1 MQTQSILIVE
11 DDPDVRAMLTR
22 TLGCSGYAVDSAV
35 DGAEALDKFR
45 DNRFNLVITD
55 VRLPQM
61 NGLQVLGE
69 IKQAEPRVPVS
80 VITGYGSVQ
89 NAVEAMQGGA
99 SDYLLK
105 PFSNETLQAAIGR
118 AGLVPQE
125 GSPARPVHGTLAAE
139 RRIVTRDPQFLS
151 LLKVAENIAA
161 SSATVL
167 VQGESGTGKELLAR
181 FIHER
186 GGRRDE
192 PYVAVNCA
200 ALPDK
205 LAESEL
211 FGHEKEAFTGAVS
224 RKTGKF
230 EAAGRG
236 TIVLDEISEMSP
248 PLQAKLLRVLQER
261 QIDRIGSERPVS
273 MEARVIAVSNIDL
286 KDAVAAGKFR
296 EDLFYRVNVVPLTIP
311 PLRERR
317 EDIQLLVRHF
327 CEKFGQMNG
336 RQAVVS
342 AAAMDRLLRHSWPGN
357 IRELENTIERAVLM
371 GTGTEIAPQD
381 LILGCEQVTAGS
393 AQSAHVCA
401 GVTVR
406 DMERKLIMTTLQ
418 AVNESRSQAA
428 EMLGISIRT
437 LRNKLKDRTE
447 SRALDLRS
455 SNHNVIVSNIANA
468 DTPNYKAFHVEV
480 EKEMEKFAAGPD
492 RLQMRRTQPA
502 HMPVAAVSE
511 VRGTARVSDT
521 PQFSLRGDGN
531 TVDIDRSMA

>member
-22 TLGCSGYAVDSAV
+22 TLGCGGYVVDSAA
-35 DGAEALDKFR
+35 DGSEALDKFR

-61 NGLQVLGE
+61 NGLQLLGE
-69 IKQAEPRVPVS
+69 IKQAEPHVPVI

-105 PFSNETLQAAIGR
+105 PFSNEALQAAISR
-118 AGLVPQE
+118 AGIVSQE
-125 GSPARPVHGTLAAE
+125 RSSVRPDRGTLATE

-151 LLKVAENIAA
+151 LLKVAGNIAA

-200 ALPDK
+200 ALPDT

-211 FGHEKEAFTGAVS
+211 FGHEKGAFTGAVT
-224 RKTGKF
+224 RKIGKF

-261 QIDRIGSERPVS
+261 QVDRIGSNRPVS
-273 MEARVIAVSNIDL
+273 LEARVIAVSNIDL

-296 EDLFYRVNVVPLTIP
+296 KDLFYRVNVVPLKIP

-317 EDIQLLVRHF
+317 EDIQLLARHF
-327 CEKFGQMNG
+327 CETYGRMNG
-336 RQAVVS
+336 REAVVS
-342 AAAMDRLLRHSWPGN
+342 ETAMDLLLRHSWPGN

-371 GTGTEIAPQD
+371 GEGTEIAPQD
-381 LILGCEQVTAGS
+381 LIIDGDDATAGYAGS
-393 AQSAHVCA
+393 AHIRA

-406 DMERKLIMTTLQ
+406 DMERKLITTTLQ

-437 LRNKLKDRTE
+437 LRNKLKEYRE
-447 SRALDLRS
+447 
-455 SNHNVIVSNIANA
+455 ANA
-468 DTPNYKAFHVEV
+468 EGCRR
-480 EKEMEKFAAGPD
+480 AG
-492 RLQMRRTQPA
+492 
-502 HMPVAAVSE
+502 
-511 VRGTARVSDT
+511 
-521 PQFSLRGDGN
+521 
-531 TVDIDRSMA
+531 

>member
-22 TLGCSGYAVDSAV
+22 TLGCGGYVVDSAA
-35 DGAEALDKFR
+35 DGSEALDKFR

-61 NGLQVLGE
+61 NGLQLLGE
-69 IKQAEPRVPVS
+69 IKQAEPHVPVI

-105 PFSNETLQAAIGR
+105 PFSNEALQAAISR
-118 AGLVPQE
+118 AGIVSQE
-125 GSPARPVHGTLAAE
+125 RSSVRPDRGTLAAE

-200 ALPDK
+200 ALPDT

-211 FGHEKEAFTGAVS
+211 FGHEKGAFTGAVT
-224 RKTGKF
+224 RKIGKF

-261 QIDRIGSERPVS
+261 QVDRIGSNRPVS

-296 EDLFYRVNVVPLTIP
+296 KDLFYRVNVVPLKIP

-317 EDIQLLVRHF
+317 EDIQLLARHF
-327 CEKFGQMNG
+327 CETYGQMNG
-336 RQAVVS
+336 REAVVS
-342 AAAMDRLLRHSWPGN
+342 ETAMDLLLRHSWPGN

-371 GTGTEIAPQD
+371 GEGTEIAPQD
-381 LILGCEQVTAGS
+381 LILDGDDATAGCAGS
-393 AQSAHVCA
+393 AHIRA

-437 LRNKLKDRTE
+437 LRNKLKEYRE
-447 SRALDLRS
+447 
-455 SNHNVIVSNIANA
+455 ANA
-468 DTPNYKAFHVEV
+468 EGCRR
-480 EKEMEKFAAGPD
+480 AG
-492 RLQMRRTQPA
+492 
-502 HMPVAAVSE
+502 
-511 VRGTARVSDT
+511 
-521 PQFSLRGDGN
+521 
-531 TVDIDRSMA
+531 

>member
-1 MQTQSILIVE
+1 MQTHSILIVE

-22 TLGCSGYAVDSAV
+22 MLGCGGYVVDSAA
-35 DGAEALDKFR
+35 DGSEALDKFR

-61 NGLQVLGE
+61 NGLQLLGE
-69 IKQAEPRVPVS
+69 IKQAEPHVPVI

-105 PFSNETLQAAIGR
+105 PFSNEALQAAISR
-118 AGLVPQE
+118 AGIVSQE
-125 GSPARPVHGTLAAE
+125 RSTVRPDRGTFAAE
-139 RRIVTRDPQFLS
+139 RRIVTRDPQFLG

-200 ALPDK
+200 ALPDT

-211 FGHEKEAFTGAVS
+211 FGHEKGAFTGAVT
-224 RKTGKF
+224 RKIGKF

-261 QIDRIGSERPVS
+261 QVDRIGSNRPVS

-296 EDLFYRVNVVPLTIP
+296 KDLFYRVNVVPLKIP

-317 EDIQLLVRHF
+317 EDIQLLARHF
-327 CEKFGQMNG
+327 CETYGRMNG
-336 RQAVVS
+336 REAVVS
-342 AAAMDRLLRHSWPGN
+342 ETAMDLLLRHSWPGN

-371 GTGTEIAPQD
+371 GEGTEIAPQD
-381 LILGCEQVTAGS
+381 LILDGDDATAGCAGS
-393 AQSAHVCA
+393 AHIRA

-406 DMERKLIMTTLQ
+406 DMERKLITTTLQ
-418 AVNESRSQAA
+418 AVNESRAQAA

-437 LRNKLKDRTE
+437 LRNKLKEYRE
-447 SRALDLRS
+447 
-455 SNHNVIVSNIANA
+455 ANA
-468 DTPNYKAFHVEV
+468 EGCRR
-480 EKEMEKFAAGPD
+480 AG
-492 RLQMRRTQPA
+492 
-502 HMPVAAVSE
+502 
-511 VRGTARVSDT
+511 
-521 PQFSLRGDGN
+521 
-531 TVDIDRSMA
+531 

>member
-55 VRLPQM
+55 VRLPRM

-69 IKQAEPRVPVS
+69 IKQAEPQVPVI

-125 GSPARPVHGTLAAE
+125 GSPVRPDRGALAAE

-181 FIHER
+181 FIHEQ
-186 GGRRDE
+186 GGRGDE

-200 ALPDK
+200 ALPDT

-211 FGHEKEAFTGAVS
+211 FGHEKGAFTGAVT

-261 QIDRIGSERPVS
+261 QIDRIGSNRPVA

-286 KDAVAAGKFR
+286 KDAVAEGKFR

-317 EDIQLLVRHF
+317 DDIQLLVRHF

-336 RQAVVS
+336 RQAEVS

-437 LRNKLKDRTE
+437 LRNKLKEYREANDEGCR
-447 SRALDLRS
+447 RA
-455 SNHNVIVSNIANA
+455 
-468 DTPNYKAFHVEV
+468 
-480 EKEMEKFAAGPD
+480 G
-492 RLQMRRTQPA
+492 
-502 HMPVAAVSE
+502 
-511 VRGTARVSDT
+511 
-521 PQFSLRGDGN
+521 
-531 TVDIDRSMA
+531 

>member
-22 TLGCSGYAVDSAV
+22 TLGCGGYVVDSAA
-35 DGAEALDKFR
+35 DGSEALDKFR

-61 NGLQVLGE
+61 NGLQLLGE
-69 IKQAEPRVPVS
+69 IKQAEPHVPVI

-105 PFSNETLQAAIGR
+105 PFSNEALQAAISR
-118 AGLVPQE
+118 AGIVSQE
-125 GSPARPVHGTLAAE
+125 RSSVRPDRGTLATE

-200 ALPDK
+200 ALPDT

-211 FGHEKEAFTGAVS
+211 FGHEKGAFTGAVT
-224 RKTGKF
+224 RKIGKF

-261 QIDRIGSERPVS
+261 QVDRIGSNRPVS
-273 MEARVIAVSNIDL
+273 LEARVIAVSNIDL

-296 EDLFYRVNVVPLTIP
+296 KDLFYRVNVVPLKIP

-317 EDIQLLVRHF
+317 EDIQLLARHF
-327 CEKFGQMNG
+327 CETYGRMNG
-336 RQAVVS
+336 REAVVS
-342 AAAMDRLLRHSWPGN
+342 ETAMDLLLRHSWPGN

-371 GTGTEIAPQD
+371 GEGTEIAPQD
-381 LILGCEQVTAGS
+381 LILDGDDATTGCAGS
-393 AQSAHVCA
+393 AHIRA

-406 DMERKLIMTTLQ
+406 DMERKLITTTLQ

-437 LRNKLKDRTE
+437 LRNKLKEYRE
-447 SRALDLRS
+447 
-455 SNHNVIVSNIANA
+455 ANA
-468 DTPNYKAFHVEV
+468 EGCRR
-480 EKEMEKFAAGPD
+480 AG
-492 RLQMRRTQPA
+492 
-502 HMPVAAVSE
+502 
-511 VRGTARVSDT
+511 
-521 PQFSLRGDGN
+521 
-531 TVDIDRSMA
+531 

>member
-1 MQTQSILIVE
+1 MQTHSILIVE

-55 VRLPQM
+55 VRLPRM

-69 IKQAEPRVPVS
+69 IKQAEPQVPVI

-139 RRIVTRDPQFLS
+139 RRIVTRDPQFLG

-181 FIHER
+181 FIHEQ

-200 ALPDK
+200 ALPDT

-211 FGHEKEAFTGAVS
+211 FGHEKGAFTGAVT

-261 QIDRIGSERPVS
+261 QIDRIGSNRPVA

-286 KDAVAAGKFR
+286 TDAVAAGKFR

-336 RQAVVS
+336 RQAEVS

-393 AQSAHVCA
+393 AQSAHICA

-437 LRNKLKDRTE
+437 LRNKLKEYREANDEGCR
-447 SRALDLRS
+447 RA
-455 SNHNVIVSNIANA
+455 
-468 DTPNYKAFHVEV
+468 
-480 EKEMEKFAAGPD
+480 G
-492 RLQMRRTQPA
+492 
-502 HMPVAAVSE
+502 
-511 VRGTARVSDT
+511 
-521 PQFSLRGDGN
+521 
-531 TVDIDRSMA
+531 

>member
-1 MQTQSILIVE
+1 MQTHSILIVE

-22 TLGCSGYAVDSAV
+22 TLGCGGYVVDSAA
-35 DGAEALDKFR
+35 DGSEALDKFR

-61 NGLQVLGE
+61 NGLQLLGE
-69 IKQAEPRVPVS
+69 IKQAEPHVPVI

-105 PFSNETLQAAIGR
+105 PFSNEALQAAISR
-118 AGLVPQE
+118 AGIVSQE
-125 GSPARPVHGTLAAE
+125 RSSVRPDRGTLAAE

-181 FIHER
+181 FIHES

-200 ALPDK
+200 ALPDT

-211 FGHEKEAFTGAVS
+211 FGHEKGAFTGAVT
-224 RKTGKF
+224 RKIGKF

-261 QIDRIGSERPVS
+261 QVDRIGSNRPVS
-273 MEARVIAVSNIDL
+273 LEARVIAVSNIDL

-296 EDLFYRVNVVPLTIP
+296 KDLFYRVNVVPLKIP

-317 EDIQLLVRHF
+317 EDIQLLARHF
-327 CEKFGQMNG
+327 CETYG
-336 RQAVVS
+336 RMSGREAVVS
-342 AAAMDRLLRHSWPGN
+342 ETAMDLLLRHSWPGN

-371 GTGTEIAPQD
+371 GEGTEIAPQD
-381 LILGCEQVTAGS
+381 LILDGDDATAGCTE
-393 AQSAHVCA
+393 SAHIRA

-406 DMERKLIMTTLQ
+406 DMERKLITTTLQ

-437 LRNKLKDRTE
+437 LRNKLKEYRE
-447 SRALDLRS
+447 
-455 SNHNVIVSNIANA
+455 ANA
-468 DTPNYKAFHVEV
+468 EGCRR
-480 EKEMEKFAAGPD
+480 AG
-492 RLQMRRTQPA
+492 
-502 HMPVAAVSE
+502 
-511 VRGTARVSDT
+511 
-521 PQFSLRGDGN
+521 
-531 TVDIDRSMA
+531 

>member
-35 DGAEALDKFR
+35 DGVEALDKFR

-69 IKQAEPRVPVS
+69 IKQADPRVPVI

-118 AGLVPQE
+118 AGLVSQE
-125 GSPARPVHGTLAAE
+125 RSPVRPDRETLAAE
-139 RRIVTRDPQFLS
+139 RHIVTRDPQFLN

-167 VQGESGTGKELLAR
+167 IQGESGTGKELLAR

-200 ALPDK
+200 ALPDT

-211 FGHEKEAFTGAVS
+211 FGHEKGAFTGAVS

-261 QIDRIGSERPVS
+261 QIDRIGSDRPVS

-286 KDAVAAGKFR
+286 EDAVAAGKFR

-311 PLRERR
+311 PLRERSD
-317 EDIQLLVRHF
+317 DIQLLVRHF

-336 RQAVVS
+336 RQAEVS
-342 AAAMDRLLRHSWPGN
+342 EAAMERLLRHSWPGN

-393 AQSAHVCA
+393 AQSAYICA

-406 DMERKLIMTTLQ
+406 DMERKLIMATLQ

-437 LRNKLKDRTE
+437 LRNKLKEYRE
-447 SRALDLRS
+447 
-455 SNHNVIVSNIANA
+455 ANA
-468 DTPNYKAFHVEV
+468 EGCRR
-480 EKEMEKFAAGPD
+480 AG
-492 RLQMRRTQPA
+492 
-502 HMPVAAVSE
+502 
-511 VRGTARVSDT
+511 
-521 PQFSLRGDGN
+521 
-531 TVDIDRSMA
+531 

>member
-22 TLGCSGYAVDSAV
+22 TLGCGGYVVDSAA
-35 DGAEALDKFR
+35 DGSEALDKFR

-61 NGLQVLGE
+61 NGLQLLGE
-69 IKQAEPRVPVS
+69 IKQAEPHVPVI

-105 PFSNETLQAAIGR
+105 PFSNEALQAAISR
-118 AGLVPQE
+118 AGIVPQE
-125 GSPARPVHGTLAAE
+125 RSPVRPDRGTLAAE

-200 ALPDK
+200 ALPDT

-211 FGHEKEAFTGAVS
+211 FGHEKGAFTGAVT
-224 RKTGKF
+224 RKIGKF

-261 QIDRIGSERPVS
+261 QVDRIGSNRPVS

-296 EDLFYRVNVVPLTIP
+296 KDLFYRVNVVPLKIP

-317 EDIQLLVRHF
+317 EDIQLLARHF
-327 CEKFGQMNG
+327 CETYGRMNG
-336 RQAVVS
+336 REAVVS
-342 AAAMDRLLRHSWPGN
+342 DTAMDLLLRHSWPGN

-371 GTGTEIAPQD
+371 GEGTEIAPQD
-381 LILGCEQVTAGS
+381 LILDGDDATAGCAGS
-393 AQSAHVCA
+393 AHIQA

-406 DMERKLIMTTLQ
+406 DMERKLIITTLQ

-437 LRNKLKDRTE
+437 LRNKLKEYRE
-447 SRALDLRS
+447 
-455 SNHNVIVSNIANA
+455 ANA
-468 DTPNYKAFHVEV
+468 EGCRR
-480 EKEMEKFAAGPD
+480 AG
-492 RLQMRRTQPA
+492 
-502 HMPVAAVSE
+502 
-511 VRGTARVSDT
+511 
-521 PQFSLRGDGN
+521 
-531 TVDIDRSMA
+531 

>member
-35 DGAEALDKFR
+35 DGPEALDKFR

-61 NGLQVLGE
+61 NGLQLLGE
-69 IKQAEPRVPVS
+69 IKQAEPHVPVI

-118 AGLVPQE
+118 AGLMSQE
-125 GSPARPVHGTLAAE
+125 RSPVRPERGALAAE

-200 ALPDK
+200 ALPDT

-211 FGHEKEAFTGAVS
+211 FGHEKGAFTGAVS

-261 QIDRIGSERPVS
+261 QVDRIGSNRPVS

-296 EDLFYRVNVVPLTIP
+296 KDLYYRINVVPLTIP

-317 EDIQLLVRHF
+317 DDIQPLVRHF
-327 CEKFGQMNG
+327 CEIYGQMNG

-342 AAAMDRLLRHSWPGN
+342 ETAMDRLLGHSWPGN

-371 GTGTEIAPQD
+371 GTDTEIAPQD
-381 LILGCEQVTAGS
+381 LILDGDHASAGS
-393 AQSAHVCA
+393 AESAHISA

-406 DMERKLIMTTLQ
+406 DMERKLIMATLQ
-418 AVNESRSQAA
+418 AVNESRSRAA

-437 LRNKLKDRTE
+437 LRNKLKEYRE
-447 SRALDLRS
+447 
-455 SNHNVIVSNIANA
+455 ANA
-468 DTPNYKAFHVEV
+468 EGCRR
-480 EKEMEKFAAGPD
+480 AG
-492 RLQMRRTQPA
+492 
-502 HMPVAAVSE
+502 
-511 VRGTARVSDT
+511 
-521 PQFSLRGDGN
+521 
-531 TVDIDRSMA
+531 

>member
-35 DGAEALDKFR
+35 DGVEALDKFR

-69 IKQAEPRVPVS
+69 IKQADPRVPVI

-118 AGLVPQE
+118 AGLVSQE
-125 GSPARPVHGTLAAE
+125 RSPVRPDRETLAAE
-139 RRIVTRDPQFLS
+139 RHIVTRDPQFLN

-167 VQGESGTGKELLAR
+167 IQGESGTGKELLAR

-200 ALPDK
+200 ALPDT

-211 FGHEKEAFTGAVS
+211 FGHEKGAFTGAVS

-261 QIDRIGSERPVS
+261 QVDRIGSNRPVP
-273 MEARVIAVSNIDL
+273 MVARVIAVSNIDL

-317 EDIQLLVRHF
+317 DDIQLLVRHF

-342 AAAMDRLLRHSWPGN
+342 EAAMDRLLGHSWPGN

-371 GTGTEIAPQD
+371 GTDTEIAPQD

-393 AQSAHVCA
+393 AQSAHICA
-401 GVTVR
+401 GITVR
-406 DMERKLIMTTLQ
+406 AMERKLIMTTLQ

-437 LRNKLKDRTE
+437 LRNKLKEYRE
-447 SRALDLRS
+447 
-455 SNHNVIVSNIANA
+455 ANA
-468 DTPNYKAFHVEV
+468 EGCRR
-480 EKEMEKFAAGPD
+480 AG
-492 RLQMRRTQPA
+492 
-502 HMPVAAVSE
+502 
-511 VRGTARVSDT
+511 
-521 PQFSLRGDGN
+521 
-531 TVDIDRSMA
+531 

>member
-55 VRLPQM
+55 VRLPRM

-69 IKQAEPRVPVS
+69 IKQAEPQVPVI

-118 AGLVPQE
+118 AGLMPQE
-125 GSPARPVHGTLAAE
+125 GSPVRPDRGALAAE

-192 PYVAVNCA
+192 PYIAVNCA
-200 ALPDK
+200 ALPDT

-211 FGHEKEAFTGAVS
+211 FGHEKGAFTGAVT

-261 QIDRIGSERPVS
+261 QIDRIGSNRPVA

-286 KDAVAAGKFR
+286 KDAVGAGKFR

-317 EDIQLLVRHF
+317 DDIQLLVRHF

-336 RQAVVS
+336 RQAEVS

-437 LRNKLKDRTE
+437 LRNKLKEYREANDEGCR
-447 SRALDLRS
+447 RA
-455 SNHNVIVSNIANA
+455 
-468 DTPNYKAFHVEV
+468 
-480 EKEMEKFAAGPD
+480 G
-492 RLQMRRTQPA
+492 
-502 HMPVAAVSE
+502 
-511 VRGTARVSDT
+511 
-521 PQFSLRGDGN
+521 
-531 TVDIDRSMA
+531 

>member
-11 DDPDVRAMLTR
+11 DDPDVRTMLTR
-22 TLGCSGYAVDSAV
+22 TLGCSGYAVDSAA

-69 IKQAEPRVPVS
+69 IKQAEPRVPVI

-105 PFSNETLQAAIGR
+105 PFSNETLQAAIDR
-118 AGLVPQE
+118 AGLVSQE
-125 GSPARPVHGTLAAE
+125 RSPVRPDRGALAAE

-200 ALPDK
+200 ALPDT

-211 FGHEKEAFTGAVS
+211 FGHEKGAFTGAVS

-261 QIDRIGSERPVS
+261 QVDRIGSNRPVS

-286 KDAVAAGKFR
+286 EDAVAAGKFR

-311 PLRERR
+311 PLRERSD
-317 EDIQLLVRHF
+317 DIRLLVRHF

-336 RQAVVS
+336 RQAEVS
-342 AAAMDRLLRHSWPGN
+342 EAAMERLLRHSWPGN

-371 GTGTEIAPQD
+371 GTGTEIVPQD

-393 AQSAHVCA
+393 AQSAHISA

-406 DMERKLIMTTLQ
+406 DMERKLIMATLQ

-437 LRNKLKDRTE
+437 LRNKLKEYRE
-447 SRALDLRS
+447 
-455 SNHNVIVSNIANA
+455 ANA
-468 DTPNYKAFHVEV
+468 EDCRR
-480 EKEMEKFAAGPD
+480 AG
-492 RLQMRRTQPA
+492 
-502 HMPVAAVSE
+502 
-511 VRGTARVSDT
+511 
-521 PQFSLRGDGN
+521 
-531 TVDIDRSMA
+531 

>member
-22 TLGCSGYAVDSAV
+22 TLGCGGYVVDSAA
-35 DGAEALDKFR
+35 DGSEALDKFR

-61 NGLQVLGE
+61 NGLQLLGE
-69 IKQAEPRVPVS
+69 IKQAEPHVPVI

-105 PFSNETLQAAIGR
+105 PFSNEALQAAISR
-118 AGLVPQE
+118 AGIVSQE
-125 GSPARPVHGTLAAE
+125 RSSVRPDRGTLAAE

-167 VQGESGTGKELLAR
+167 IQGESGTGKELLAR

-200 ALPDK
+200 ALPDT

-211 FGHEKEAFTGAVS
+211 FGHEKGAFTGAVT
-224 RKTGKF
+224 RKIGKF

-261 QIDRIGSERPVS
+261 QVDRIGSNRPVS

-286 KDAVAAGKFR
+286 KDAVAVGKFR
-296 EDLFYRVNVVPLTIP
+296 KDLFYRVNVVPLKIP

-317 EDIQLLVRHF
+317 GDIQLLVRHF
-327 CEKFGQMNG
+327 CETYGRMNG
-336 RQAVVS
+336 REAVVS
-342 AAAMDRLLRHSWPGN
+342 ETAMDLLLRHSWPGN

-371 GTGTEIAPQD
+371 GEGTEIAPQD
-381 LILGCEQVTAGS
+381 LILDGDDATAGC
-393 AQSAHVCA
+393 AESAHIRA

-406 DMERKLIMTTLQ
+406 DMERKLITTTLQ

-437 LRNKLKDRTE
+437 LRNKLKEYRE
-447 SRALDLRS
+447 
-455 SNHNVIVSNIANA
+455 ANA
-468 DTPNYKAFHVEV
+468 EGCRR
-480 EKEMEKFAAGPD
+480 AG
-492 RLQMRRTQPA
+492 
-502 HMPVAAVSE
+502 
-511 VRGTARVSDT
+511 
-521 PQFSLRGDGN
+521 
-531 TVDIDRSMA
+531 

>member
-1 MQTQSILIVE
+1 
-11 DDPDVRAMLTR
+11 
-22 TLGCSGYAVDSAV
+22 
-35 DGAEALDKFR
+35 
-45 DNRFNLVITD
+45 
-55 VRLPQM
+55 
-61 NGLQVLGE
+61 LQLLGE
-69 IKQAEPRVPVS
+69 IKQAEPHVPVI

-105 PFSNETLQAAIGR
+105 PFSIEALQAAISR
-118 AGLVPQE
+118 AGIVPQE
-125 GSPARPVHGTLAAE
+125 RSPVRPDRGTLAAE

-200 ALPDK
+200 ALPDT

-211 FGHEKEAFTGAVS
+211 FGHEKGAFTGAVT
-224 RKTGKF
+224 RKIGKF

-261 QIDRIGSERPVS
+261 QVDRIGSNRPVS

-296 EDLFYRVNVVPLTIP
+296 KDLFYRVNVVPLKIP

-327 CEKFGQMNG
+327 CETYGRMNG
-336 RQAVVS
+336 REAVVS
-342 AAAMDRLLRHSWPGN
+342 ETAMDLLLRHSWPGN

-371 GTGTEIAPQD
+371 GEGTEIAPQD
-381 LILGCEQVTAGS
+381 LILDGDDATAGCAGS
-393 AQSAHVCA
+393 AHIQA

-406 DMERKLIMTTLQ
+406 DMERKLIITTLQ

-437 LRNKLKDRTE
+437 LRNKLKEYRE
-447 SRALDLRS
+447 
-455 SNHNVIVSNIANA
+455 ANA
-468 DTPNYKAFHVEV
+468 EGCRR
-480 EKEMEKFAAGPD
+480 AG
-492 RLQMRRTQPA
+492 
-502 HMPVAAVSE
+502 
-511 VRGTARVSDT
+511 
-521 PQFSLRGDGN
+521 
-531 TVDIDRSMA
+531 

>member
-1 MQTQSILIVE
+1 MQTHSILIVE

-22 TLGCSGYAVDSAV
+22 TLGCGGYVVHSAA
-35 DGAEALDKFR
+35 DGSEALDKFR

-55 VRLPQM
+55 VRLPRM
-61 NGLQVLGE
+61 NGLQLLGE
-69 IKQAEPRVPVS
+69 IKQAEPHVPVIL
-80 VITGYGSVQ
+80 ITGYGSVQ

-105 PFSNETLQAAIGR
+105 PFSNEALQAAISR
-118 AGLVPQE
+118 AGIASQE
-125 GSPARPVHGTLAAE
+125 RSSVRPDRGTLAAE

-200 ALPDK
+200 ALPET

-211 FGHEKEAFTGAVS
+211 FGHEKGAFTGAVT
-224 RKTGKF
+224 RKIGKF

-261 QIDRIGSERPVS
+261 QVDRIGSNRPVS

-296 EDLFYRVNVVPLTIP
+296 KDLFYRVNVVPLKIP

-317 EDIQLLVRHF
+317 GDIQLLARHF
-327 CEKFGQMNG
+327 CETYGRMNG
-336 RQAVVS
+336 REAVVS
-342 AAAMDRLLRHSWPGN
+342 ETAMDLLLRHSWPGN

-371 GTGTEIAPQD
+371 GEGTEIAPQD
-381 LILGCEQVTAGS
+381 LILDGDDATAGCAGS
-393 AQSAHVCA
+393 AHIRA

-406 DMERKLIMTTLQ
+406 DMERKLITATLQ

-437 LRNKLKDRTE
+437 LRNKLKEYRE
-447 SRALDLRS
+447 
-455 SNHNVIVSNIANA
+455 ANA
-468 DTPNYKAFHVEV
+468 EGCRR
-480 EKEMEKFAAGPD
+480 AG
-492 RLQMRRTQPA
+492 
-502 HMPVAAVSE
+502 
-511 VRGTARVSDT
+511 
-521 PQFSLRGDGN
+521 
-531 TVDIDRSMA
+531 

>member
-22 TLGCSGYAVDSAV
+22 TLGCGGYVVDSAA
-35 DGAEALDKFR
+35 DGSEALDKFR

-61 NGLQVLGE
+61 NGLQLLGE
-69 IKQAEPRVPVS
+69 IKQAEPHVPVI

-105 PFSNETLQAAIGR
+105 PFSNEALQAAISR
-118 AGLVPQE
+118 AGIVPQE
-125 GSPARPVHGTLAAE
+125 RSSVRPDRGTLAAE
-139 RRIVTRDPQFLS
+139 RRIVTRDPQFLG

-200 ALPDK
+200 ALPDT

-211 FGHEKEAFTGAVS
+211 FGHEKGAFTGAVT
-224 RKTGKF
+224 RKIGKF

-236 TIVLDEISEMSP
+236 TIVLDEISEMSL

-261 QIDRIGSERPVS
+261 QVDRIGSNRPVS

-296 EDLFYRVNVVPLTIP
+296 KDLFYRVNVVPLKIP

-327 CEKFGQMNG
+327 CETYGRMNG
-336 RQAVVS
+336 REAVVS
-342 AAAMDRLLRHSWPGN
+342 ETAMDLLLRHSWPGN

-371 GTGTEIAPQD
+371 GEGTEIAPQD
-381 LILGCEQVTAGS
+381 LILDGDDATADCAEG
-393 AQSAHVCA
+393 AHIQA

-406 DMERKLIMTTLQ
+406 DMERKLIITTLQ

-437 LRNKLKDRTE
+437 LRNKLKEYRE
-447 SRALDLRS
+447 
-455 SNHNVIVSNIANA
+455 ANA
-468 DTPNYKAFHVEV
+468 EGCRR
-480 EKEMEKFAAGPD
+480 AG
-492 RLQMRRTQPA
+492 
-502 HMPVAAVSE
+502 
-511 VRGTARVSDT
+511 
-521 PQFSLRGDGN
+521 
-531 TVDIDRSMA
+531 

>member
-1 MQTQSILIVE
+1 MQTHSILIVE

-22 TLGCSGYAVDSAV
+22 MLGCGGYVVDSAA
-35 DGAEALDKFR
+35 DGSEALDKFR

-61 NGLQVLGE
+61 NGLQLLGE
-69 IKQAEPRVPVS
+69 IKQAEPQVPVI

-105 PFSNETLQAAIGR
+105 PFSNEALQAAISR
-118 AGLVPQE
+118 AGIVSQE
-125 GSPARPVHGTLAAE
+125 RSTVRPDRGTFAAE
-139 RRIVTRDPQFLS
+139 RRIVTRDPQFLG

-200 ALPDK
+200 ALPDT

-211 FGHEKEAFTGAVS
+211 FGHEKGAFTGAVT
-224 RKTGKF
+224 RKIGKF

-261 QIDRIGSERPVS
+261 QVDRIGSNRPVS

-296 EDLFYRVNVVPLTIP
+296 KDLFYRVNVVPLKIP

-317 EDIQLLVRHF
+317 EDIQLLARHF
-327 CEKFGQMNG
+327 CETYGRMNG
-336 RQAVVS
+336 REAVVS
-342 AAAMDRLLRHSWPGN
+342 ETAMDLLLRHSWPGN

-371 GTGTEIAPQD
+371 GEGTEIAPQD
-381 LILGCEQVTAGS
+381 LILDGDDATAGCAGS
-393 AQSAHVCA
+393 AHIRA

-406 DMERKLIMTTLQ
+406 DMERKLITTTLQ
-418 AVNESRSQAA
+418 AVNESRAQAA

-437 LRNKLKDRTE
+437 LRNKLKEYRE
-447 SRALDLRS
+447 
-455 SNHNVIVSNIANA
+455 ANA
-468 DTPNYKAFHVEV
+468 EGCRR
-480 EKEMEKFAAGPD
+480 AG
-492 RLQMRRTQPA
+492 
-502 HMPVAAVSE
+502 
-511 VRGTARVSDT
+511 
-521 PQFSLRGDGN
+521 
-531 TVDIDRSMA
+531 

>member
-22 TLGCSGYAVDSAV
+22 TLGCGGYVVDSAA
-35 DGAEALDKFR
+35 DGSEALDKFR

-61 NGLQVLGE
+61 NGLQLLGE
-69 IKQAEPRVPVS
+69 IKQAEPHVPVI

-105 PFSNETLQAAIGR
+105 PFSNEALQAAISR
-118 AGLVPQE
+118 AGIVPQE
-125 GSPARPVHGTLAAE
+125 RSPVRPDRGTLAAE

-200 ALPDK
+200 ALPDT

-211 FGHEKEAFTGAVS
+211 FGHEKGAFTGAVT
-224 RKTGKF
+224 RKIGKF

-261 QIDRIGSERPVS
+261 QVDRIGSNRPVS

-296 EDLFYRVNVVPLTIP
+296 KDLFYRVNVVPLKIP

-317 EDIQLLVRHF
+317 EDIQLLARHF
-327 CEKFGQMNG
+327 CETYGRMNG
-336 RQAVVS
+336 REAVVS
-342 AAAMDRLLRHSWPGN
+342 ETAMDLLLRHSWPGN

-371 GTGTEIAPQD
+371 GEGTEIAPQD
-381 LILGCEQVTAGS
+381 LILDGDDATAGCAGS
-393 AQSAHVCA
+393 AHIQA

-406 DMERKLIMTTLQ
+406 DMERKLIITTLQ

-437 LRNKLKDRTE
+437 LRNKLKEYRE
-447 SRALDLRS
+447 
-455 SNHNVIVSNIANA
+455 ANA
-468 DTPNYKAFHVEV
+468 EGCRR
-480 EKEMEKFAAGPD
+480 AG
-492 RLQMRRTQPA
+492 
-502 HMPVAAVSE
+502 
-511 VRGTARVSDT
+511 
-521 PQFSLRGDGN
+521 
-531 TVDIDRSMA
+531 

>member
-1 MQTQSILIVE
+1 MQTHSILIVE

-22 TLGCSGYAVDSAV
+22 MLGCGGYVVDSAA
-35 DGAEALDKFR
+35 DGSEALDKFR

-61 NGLQVLGE
+61 NGLQLLGE
-69 IKQAEPRVPVS
+69 IKQAEPHVPVI

-105 PFSNETLQAAIGR
+105 PFSNEALQAAISR
-118 AGLVPQE
+118 AGIVSQE
-125 GSPARPVHGTLAAE
+125 RSTVRPDRGTLAAE
-139 RRIVTRDPQFLS
+139 RRIVTRDPQFLG

-200 ALPDK
+200 ALPDT

-211 FGHEKEAFTGAVS
+211 FGHEKGAFTGAVT
-224 RKTGKF
+224 RKIGKF

-261 QIDRIGSERPVS
+261 QVDRIGSNRPVS

-296 EDLFYRVNVVPLTIP
+296 KDLFYRVNVVPLKIP

-317 EDIQLLVRHF
+317 EDIQLLARHF
-327 CEKFGQMNG
+327 CETYGRMNG
-336 RQAVVS
+336 REAVVS
-342 AAAMDRLLRHSWPGN
+342 ETAMDLLLRHSWPGN

-371 GTGTEIAPQD
+371 GEGTEIAPQD
-381 LILGCEQVTAGS
+381 LILDGDDATTGCAE
-393 AQSAHVCA
+393 SAHIRA

-406 DMERKLIMTTLQ
+406 DMERKLITTTLQ

-437 LRNKLKDRTE
+437 LRNKLKEYRE
-447 SRALDLRS
+447 
-455 SNHNVIVSNIANA
+455 ANA
-468 DTPNYKAFHVEV
+468 EGCRR
-480 EKEMEKFAAGPD
+480 AG
-492 RLQMRRTQPA
+492 
-502 HMPVAAVSE
+502 
-511 VRGTARVSDT
+511 
-521 PQFSLRGDGN
+521 
-531 TVDIDRSMA
+531 